1 MARIPWSNKLL
12 IVFKNIGKKMKS
24 HEESITRIDTEIN
37 NSSTKLEELLTEIKS
52 INDKLKKGL

>member
-1 MARIPWSNKLL
+1 
-12 IVFKNIGKKMKS
+12 MKS